1 MAFSV
6 SYNIRAIDEFSK
18 TLNNIKKNFSNFN
31 NKLSGEFKTSSTASR
46 KFCKDIN
53 SIKDKTAKV
62 SSNLKGMSNNIRT
75 NNLSAFDRIVN
86 NIGNSVSNV
95 GGKIKSVFDGSIQ
108 KSSLVKGLALGG
120 VVGASAARESSLAQE
135 QLRLSVLVTDSN
147 QLTKAMSQMR
157 KLAIQTNKPMDELT
171 ESFRL
176 LLEQGNTASQ
186 AFSQLKKQIDISAYT
201 GISSEEITR
210 LFTKVNQSG
219 RVTNEILDSL
229 NDKGLQLKD
238 ILAKMEGM
246 KFDSPYDRQAFDNL
260 VSSGAITSKEL
271 DKALKLWFKSHKAAT
286 NISQSLAQTGTLA
299 PIIRLKNAFF
309 DLTTSI
315 FQSFA
320 STIHLNSGL
329 NILANGVEK
338 ASDYFRNLN
347 IHHNIVAG
355 GASILAAFAAIK
367 VSIVSTK
374 AMFKGFISLITGK
387 GLLNSI
393 KAFGRELLGIFTPLL
408 KFKNFLGT
416 IASKITGAS
425 LGAASLF
432 LQPTSLGTGDTFTKR
447 QFDFW
452 HKLPERPTGNTFF
465 TPDSKN
471 FLYTSLGFNKPNMQS
486 NINSINNNSTN
497 NNLLYNMSG
506 FKNQEMTS
514 NINLTIESRN
524 ADVKSIVSDHKGS
537 NSNMNL
543 GVNAYRR

>member
-31 NKLSGEFKTSSTASR
+31 NKLSSEFKTSSNSSK
-46 KFCKDIN
+46 KFCENIN

-75 NNLSAFDRIVN
+75 NNLSSFNRVVN
-86 NIGNSVSNV
+86 NIGNSVANV
-95 GGKIKSVFDGSIQ
+95 GGKIKNAFQGGIKGSGLI
-108 KSSLVKGLALGG
+108 KGLAVGG
-120 VVGASAARESSLAQE
+120 IVGASAARESSLAQE
-135 QLRLSVLVTDSN
+135 KLRLSVLVTNSN
-147 QLTKAMSQMR
+147 ELTRSMSQMR
-157 KLAIQTNKPMDELT
+157 TLAIETNKPMNELT

-176 LLEQGNTASQ
+176 LLEQGNSASQ

-219 RVTNEILDSL
+219 KVTNEILDSL
-229 NDKGLQLKD
+229 NDKGLQLKG

-246 KFDSPYDRQAFDNL
+246 KFNTPYDKQAFDNL
-260 VSSGAITSKEL
+260 VSSGAITTKQL

-286 NISQSLAQTGTLA
+286 NISESLAQTGTLA
-299 PIIRLKNAFF
+299 PIIKLKNAFL

-338 ASDYFRNLN
+338 VSNYFRNLN

-355 GASILAAFAAIK
+355 GTSILAAFIAIRT
-367 VSIVSTK
+367 SLISTK

-393 KAFGRELLGIFTPLL
+393 KVFGSELLGIFTPLL
-408 KFKNFLGT
+408 KLKNMFGW
-416 IASKITGAS
+416 IGSKITGTT

-432 LQPTSLGTGDTFTKR
+432 LQPNTLGTGDTFTKR

-452 HKLPERPTGNTFF
+452 HKLPKRPTGNTFF
-465 TPDSKN
+465 TPNSKN

-514 NINLTIESRN
+514 NINLNIESTN
-524 ADVKSIVSDHKGS
+524 AIVKSIISEHKGN